1 MIGIHRD
8 FFIKDRLPGIK
19 NGERIRRV
27 ENFIK
32 PLRERRGAA
41 DAKGLFRRRVVF
53 DDVEILVDNDRDIRR
68 FRKDNIGKGFRALTH
83 ERHAHRQLRLT
94 LIDGDRLIAQVA

>member
-1 MIGIHRD
+1 MIFYQRSAAWNQ
-8 FFIKDRLPGIK
+8 K
-19 NGERIRRV
+19 RRAYPQV

-68 FRKDNIGKGFRALTH
+68 SVRTIIGKGFRALTH
-83 ERHAHRQLRLT
+83 ERHAHRQLRL
-94 LIDGDRLIAQVA
+94 A